1 MSRKSFPFSAGYN
14 VLPNVFPWANMAV
27 QGTMLAIEAQQ
38 VIAMRLTKMAMGG
51 PDVHR
56 EAELMVAEKLQT
68 AAECGQMWISA
79 ALGGT
84 SDTAPQKMLQ
94 LYRRKVRANRR
105 RLGK

>member
-1 MSRKSFPFSAGYN
+1 
-14 VLPNVFPWANMAV
+14 
-27 QGTMLAIEAQQ
+27 
-38 VIAMRLTKMAMGG
+38 
-51 PDVHR
+51 
-56 EAELMVAEKLQT
+56 
-68 AAECGQMWISA
+68 MWISA